1 MQLRNPKDFWAGV
14 LFAAI
19 GITFAVVVQ
28 VYEYP
33 IGNTRRMGPG
43 FFPLAIAVILAIMGL
58 VIVAKAFVTDGE
70 AVSKFA
76 WRPLLWILG
85 GVVLFG
91 VLVKTIGLVLGIVML
106 VLVSAYGGHE
116 FKLKEQLIAA
126 TILAIGC
133 TLVFVKG
140 LKLAFPIWPIF
151 LS

>member
-1 MQLRNPKDFWAGV
+1 MRLRNPKDFWAGV
-14 LFAAI
+14 LFAVIGASFAI
-19 GITFAVVVQ
+19 VVQ

-43 FFPLAIAVILAIMGL
+43 FFPLVIAVILAIIGL

-91 VLVKTIGLVLGIVML
+91 VLVKTIGLVLGIIML
-106 VLVSAYGGHE
+106 VLVSSFGGHE

-126 TILAIGC
+126 TILAAGC

-140 LKLAFPIWPIF
+140 LGLSFPIWPAF
-151 LS
+151 LG